1 MIKIVIGENEAG
13 QRVDRFLR
21 KYLGGAPLSMVY
33 RILRKDL
40 KVNGR
45 RVHEDAQLAPGDEI
59 TLYLTEEQLG
69 KIARSPK
76 KKPAARRQFRIAYED
91 DQVLI
96 VNKPKGL
103 LVHGDAREKSNTLA
117 NQVCGYLQEKGE
129 YDPARERTFAPAPVN
144 RIDRNTSGLV
154 IFGKTAEALRQLTK
168 LIRERDRIRKFYL
181 AIAAGTIDDELVLT
195 GALSKDK
202 ETNRVRIVEATEG
215 QATAAAGQAERL
227 VDIKPAVTP
236 QAVTPQAVTSQA
248 AATAGQA
255 ERLVDIKQAVISQAA
270 TSQAA
275 TPQAA
280 ATAASQQAAPQ
291 PAETRVRPLRAGR
304 RVSLIEA
311 ELITGRTHQIR
322 VHLAGAGH
330 PLAGDPKYGDPKVN
344 EDCRRYG
351 VSSQLLHAYR
361 LEFGELDQPLDK
373 LSGKTVEAKPPK
385 VFEQIEKELING

>member
-1 MIKIVIGENEAG
+1 
-13 QRVDRFLR
+13 
-21 KYLGGAPLSMVY
+21 MVY

-181 AIAAGTIDDELVLT
+181 AIAAGTIDSELVLT

-202 ETNRVRIVEATEG
+202 ETNRVRIVEAAEG
-215 QATAAAGQAERL
+215 Q

-236 QAVTPQAVTSQA
+236 QAVTTQA
-248 AATAGQA
+248 AA
-255 ERLVDIKQAVISQAA
+255 S
-270 TSQAA
+270 
-275 TPQAA
+275 
-280 ATAASQQAAPQ
+280 Q
-291 PAETRVRPLRAGR
+291 PAETRVRPVRPGR

-385 VFEQIEKELING
+385 VFEKIEKELING

>member
-181 AIAAGTIDDELVLT
+181 AIAAGTIDSELVLT

-202 ETNRVRIVEATEG
+202 ETNRVRIVEAAEG
-215 QATAAAGQAERL
+215 HAAAAGQAEGH
-227 VDIKPAVTP
+227 VDIKPG
-236 QAVTPQAVTSQA
+236 
-248 AATAGQA
+248 AT
-255 ERLVDIKQAVISQAA
+255 
-270 TSQAA
+270 T
-275 TPQAA
+275 
-280 ATAASQQAAPQ
+280 Q
-291 PAETRVRPLRAGR
+291 PAETHVRPVRPGR

>member
-181 AIAAGTIDDELVLT
+181 AIAAGTIDSELVLT
-195 GALSKDK
+195 GALSKDR
-202 ETNRVRIVEATEG
+202 ETNRVRIVEAAEG
-215 QATAAAGQAERL
+215 HAAAAGQVEGQ
-227 VDIKPAVTP
+227 VDIKPSVTP
-236 QAVTPQAVTSQA
+236 QAVTT
-248 AATAGQA
+248 
-255 ERLVDIKQAVISQAA
+255 
-270 TSQAA
+270 QAA

-361 LEFGELDQPLDK
+361 LEFGELDQPLEK

>member
-168 LIRERDRIRKFYL
+168 LIRERERIRKFYL
-181 AIAAGTIDDELVLT
+181 AIAAGTIDGELVLT
-195 GALSKDK
+195 GALRKDK
-202 ETNRVRIVEATEG
+202 ETNRVRIVEAAEG
-215 QATAAAGQAERL
+215 Q

-248 AATAGQA
+248 AARQSEGQA
-255 ERLVDIKQAVISQAA
+255 AA
-270 TSQAA
+270 TSQ
-275 TPQAA
+275 QAA
-280 ATAASQQAAPQ
+280 GQTTVQ
-291 PAETRVRPLRAGR
+291 PAETRVRPLRPGR